1 MGTEAEW
8 QQWMPSWAQGLRE
21 EIVEKVR
28 RALGNKKYEFVLS

>member
-21 EIVEKVR
+21 KIVEKG